1 MNPKV
6 RPLGPSSPASPH
18 ALPLDQAISGND
30 ALVRLTALLRES
42 NDRLTAILPLL
53 PETLA
58 THVRAGPLDESGW
71 SLLAANAAVAAKL
84 RQLQPRL
91 ENALRERGWQVSPIR
106 VKIQTP
112 HGNGV

>member
-6 RPLGPSSPASPH
+6 RPLDSASPARPH
-18 ALPLDQAISGND
+18 ALPLGQAMSGNVSL
-30 ALVRLTALLRES
+30 ARLTALLRES
-42 NDRLTAILPLL
+42 NDRLAAIRPLL
-53 PETLA
+53 PDTLA
-58 THVRAGPLDESGW
+58 AHVRAGPLDDSGW

-91 ENALRERGWQVSPIR
+91 ESALRERGWQGSPIR